1 MERANFREQRK
12 LDNELNL
19 AGKTAI
25 GKLISYIPMVLTIGG
40 YLIIPF
46 VRESLTQLLQYAEEM
61 NAM

>member
-1 MERANFREQRK
+1 M
-12 LDNELNL
+12 NL